1 MCNARKEEKM
11 KSIIQEEKECYV
23 THRPYGLHKHNI
35 FGGPNRK
42 ISEQYGFYI
51 WLIPEFHN
59 MSDKGIHFNKDFDL
73 EVKMECQRR
82 FEEEHSR
89 DEFMALIG
97 RNYL

>member
-1 MCNARKEEKM
+1 MTGRTE
-11 KSIIQEEKECYV
+11 
-23 THRPYGLHKHNI
+23 GLHKHHI
-35 FGGPNRK
+35 YGGPNRQ
-42 ISEQYGFYI
+42 ISEKNGFYI
-51 WLIPEFHN
+51 WLTPAFHN
-59 MSDKGIHFNKDFDL
+59 LSDKGIHFNKDFDL